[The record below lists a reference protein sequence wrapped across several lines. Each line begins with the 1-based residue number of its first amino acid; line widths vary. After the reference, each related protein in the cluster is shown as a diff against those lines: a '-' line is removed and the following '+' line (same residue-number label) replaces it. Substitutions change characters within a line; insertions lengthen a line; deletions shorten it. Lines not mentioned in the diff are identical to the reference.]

1 MGANQPCV
9 RKPINNMA
17 SMMTL
22 LISGSTGL
30 IFFYAAARG
39 GVYVG
44 SHEFI
49 EVNECA
55 CMWAFVYVGL
65 WFQKIIIREFNLK

>member
-1 MGANQPCV
+1 MGADQPCV
-9 RKPINNMA
+9 HKPINNMA

-55 CMWAFVYVGL
+55 CM
-65 WFQKIIIREFNLK
+65 